1 MNADQVVRDATNAAC
16 RHGTL
21 ISSEHRQELYHTGAA
36 DWASRMGSNLSLS
49 TKNSLGRTF
58 GRDTIVD
65 LASGDPF
72 NTRSISTN
80 SNTHA
85 RNNRFSA
92 GSNARPVHP
101 GMLDNLNPNYSY
113 LSDQFATAVR
123 NPNNLANMLN
133 SFAQSNNRSASVALA
148 PVTQDSHLS
157 ALAKKQLQD
166 FGDDDEEALQVAVL
180 HSANYATGN
189 DDDDYGGGGKRRAS
203 TTCMHLS
210 QTSNGSDPEVVKVRG
225 RNIVDY
231 TANRNE
237 LTTLQRKVAVTL
249 TKNLSRPYDPA
260 TMNHLSSIREEEYDT
275 PKKVEVLRNAIEDEM
290 I

>member
-1 MNADQVVRDATNAAC
+1 MVIC
-16 RHGTL
+16 L
-21 ISSEHRQELYHTGAA
+21 
-36 DWASRMGSNLSLS
+36 
-49 TKNSLGRTF
+49 
-58 GRDTIVD
+58 
-65 LASGDPF
+65 
-72 NTRSISTN
+72 
-80 SNTHA
+80 
-85 RNNRFSA
+85 RF
-92 GSNARPVHP
+92 
-101 GMLDNLNPNYSY
+101 
-113 LSDQFATAVR
+113 
-123 NPNNLANMLN
+123 
-133 SFAQSNNRSASVALA
+133 
-148 PVTQDSHLS
+148 
-157 ALAKKQLQD
+157 AKKQLQD

-180 HSANYATGN
+180 HSANYANGN
-189 DDDDYGGGGKRRAS
+189 DDDDYGGGGKQRAS

>member
-1 MNADQVVRDATNAAC
+1 
-16 RHGTL
+16 
-21 ISSEHRQELYHTGAA
+21 
-36 DWASRMGSNLSLS
+36 
-49 TKNSLGRTF
+49 
-58 GRDTIVD
+58 
-65 LASGDPF
+65 
-72 NTRSISTN
+72 
-80 SNTHA
+80 
-85 RNNRFSA
+85 
-92 GSNARPVHP
+92 
-101 GMLDNLNPNYSY
+101 MLDNLNPNYSY

-133 SFAQSNNRSASVALA
+133 SFAQSNNGSASVALA
-148 PVTQDSHLS
+148 PATQDSHLS

-189 DDDDYGGGGKRRAS
+189 DDDDYGGGGKRRSRDDDDDDYGGGGKQRAS

-260 TMNHLSSIREEEYDT
+260 TMNHLSSVREEEYDT

>member
-1 MNADQVVRDATNAAC
+1 M
-16 RHGTL
+16 
-21 ISSEHRQELYHTGAA
+21 
-36 DWASRMGSNLSLS
+36 
-49 TKNSLGRTF
+49 
-58 GRDTIVD
+58 
-65 LASGDPF
+65 
-72 NTRSISTN
+72 
-80 SNTHA
+80 
-85 RNNRFSA
+85 
-92 GSNARPVHP
+92 
-101 GMLDNLNPNYSY
+101 
-113 LSDQFATAVR
+113 
-123 NPNNLANMLN
+123 N

-189 DDDDYGGGGKRRAS
+189 DDDDDDDGGGKRRSRDDDEDDDGGGGKRRAN
-203 TTCMHLS
+203 TTFMHLS
-210 QTSNGSDPEVVKVRG
+210 QTSTGSDPEVVKVRG

-231 TANRNE
+231 TANRNV
-237 LTTLQRKVAVTL
+237 LTTLQLKVAVTL